1 MLDFLPY
8 LLVSLLYLAVALDF
22 WRAAQTAKSTG
33 RPSWHAPAVAI
44 GLVLHGGLLYFSLF
58 GAGWLNLGLT
68 NALSAI
74 LWLTVLIYW
83 LANLKLGLQSLQAFV
98 LPLAALFVLLQK
110 LLPEAHLLPYADRPL
125 FMAHLAIA
133 MLAYS
138 LFTFAALHALLMMV
152 AERNLHR
159 QHTVLRLPDFPPL
172 IDMELL
178 LFRIIGLGFVLLTL
192 TLASGILFSEQ
203 LFHKAL
209 LFNHKNVFTIISWLI
224 FGALLAGRK
233 VYGWRGRIAIRWTLS
248 GFAVLMLAYVGSK
261 FVLEVLLQRT

>member
-8 LLVSLLYLAVALDF
+8 LLVSLLYVAVALDF
-22 WRAAQTAKSTG
+22 WRAAQTGKSNG
-33 RPSWHAPAVAI
+33 RTVWHSPTVAV

-58 GAGWLNLGLT
+58 GTGGLNLGLT

-83 LANLKLGLQSLQAFV
+83 LANLKLDLHSLQAIV
-98 LPLAALFVLLQK
+98 LPPAALFVLLQK
-110 LLPEAHLLPYADRPL
+110 LVPETHLLPYAERPL

-159 QHTVLRLPDFPPL
+159 QHTFIRLPDFPPL
-172 IDMELL
+172 IDMETL
-178 LFRIIGLGFVLLTL
+178 LFRIIGVGFVLLTL
-192 TLASGILFSEQ
+192 TVVSGIFFTEQ
-203 LFHKAL
+203 LFHQAL
-209 LFNHKNVFTIISWLI
+209 QFNHKTVFSIVAWLI
-224 FGALLAGRK
+224 FGALLWGRSA
-233 VYGWRGRIAIRWTLS
+233 YGWRGRIAIRWTLS
-248 GFAVLMLAYVGSK
+248 GFGVLLLAYVGSK
-261 FVLEVLLQRT
+261 FVLEVLLQR